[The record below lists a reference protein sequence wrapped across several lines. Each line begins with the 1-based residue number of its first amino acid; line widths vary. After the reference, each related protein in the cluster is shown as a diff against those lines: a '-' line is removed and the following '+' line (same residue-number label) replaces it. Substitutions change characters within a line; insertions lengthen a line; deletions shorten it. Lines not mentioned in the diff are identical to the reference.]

1 MITVIN
7 ATNREGNLS
16 QLFSKH
22 IFNELNKSGI
32 KSNYYSLEDL
42 PQNFAFSELYGKRTV
57 EFSQVIE
64 KIIIPSDKVIFVV
77 PEYNG
82 SYAGILKVFLEA
94 ISPKIW
100 NHKKAAVVGIASG
113 RGGNLI
119 GIDQLVTV
127 LNYLQ
132 VNVMP
137 QRLPISRIED
147 LLVNGKIEDNSTLNL
162 LNQFT
167 ERFVNF

>member
-64 KIIIPSDKVIFVV
+64 KIIIPSDKLDELAAALKDGFFICYIFRLAL
-77 PEYNG
+77 N
-82 SYAGILKVFLEA
+82 IL
-94 ISPKIW
+94 
-100 NHKKAAVVGIASG
+100 ASS
-113 RGGNLI
+113 
-119 GIDQLVTV
+119 Q
-127 LNYLQ
+127 
-132 VNVMP
+132 
-137 QRLPISRIED
+137 
-147 LLVNGKIEDNSTLNL
+147 LNL
-162 LNQFT
+162 SPCFSINAFKDSSL
-167 ERFVNF
+167 